1 MIHPPAAM
9 DGPTILVVDDNHHM
23 RLLIMEILRAIGIRD
38 AHEANDGAEALNEMR
53 QRRIDLVITDI
64 AMQPIDGVDFVRL
77 LRNSNDSPNPTVP
90 VIMITGHSTASKVV
104 EARDAGVNEF
114 LVKPVTAKGV
124 LDRIHRVID
133 FPRPFIR
140 TADYFG
146 PDRRRRADPDYKGER
161 RRSTDGP
168 VEDKASGPVDDEA
181 AAIRETLLARK
192 AGSR

>member
-1 MIHPPAAM
+1 MIHPTAAV

-38 AHEANDGAEALNEMR
+38 AHEASDGAEALNQMR

-90 VIMITGHSTASKVV
+90 VIMITGHSTQSKVV

-124 LDRIHRVID
+124 
-133 FPRPFIR
+133 
-140 TADYFG
+140 
-146 PDRRRRADPDYKGER
+146 
-161 RRSTDGP
+161 
-168 VEDKASGPVDDEA
+168 
-181 AAIRETLLARK
+181 
-192 AGSR
+192 